1 MANRSSGLKR
11 SLTRSKAA
19 PATSIAISAEAKSG
33 CLPSSSERKTCAVRV
48 SRATASVINSSIE
61 GICDGAC
68 VSMAPEDLSDFAAL
82 PYRRFANHTHEILVH
97 AAVAAQFGVERG
109 RQDVLLAD
117 HYGVAVALCERLN
130 RRPRALDPRR
140 ANVNC
145 RKILA
150 AQLRDF

>member
-68 VSMAPEDLSDFAAL
+68 VSMAREDLSDFAAL
-82 PYRRFANHTHEILVH
+82 PYRRFANHAHEIFVH
-97 AAVAAQFGVERG
+97 AAVAAQFGVERR
-109 RQDVLLAD
+109 RQDVLLAHHD
-117 HYGVAVALCERLN
+117 RVTVALRQRLH
-130 RRPRALDPRR
+130 RRSRALDPRG
-140 ANVNC
+140 ANVH
-145 RKILA
+145 R
-150 AQLRDF
+150 R